1 MQWASIEQKCGSYDF
16 TAYDTLLAEM
26 KAVGVQPYWILD
38 YSNPCYG
45 PDKGCDTLPCIAAYG
60 RLATAAAA
68 HFKGNGIIWE
78 STNEPNGMGS
88 ENATDIAA
96 LCAAAGGAFRAAGEF
111 FVGPATAGIDFN
123 YLNASF
129 AAGLLSS
136 VSGVSVHPYRRC
148 ASPLDG
154 RQRREPAPSSLRR
167 VPVTAPLQ
175 LQPRDCR
182 RRLAAAA
189 GDDRRLPGRRRP
201 AHAGRRVG
209 VRGR

>member
-136 VSGVSVHPYRRC
+136 VSGVSVHPYRRWAC
-148 ASPLDG
+148 SLDG
-154 RQRREPAPSSLRR
+154 GGGETSLSARRAPL
-167 VPVTAPLQ
+167 PIPLQ

-189 GDDRRLPGRRRP
+189 GDDRLLPGRRGP

-209 VRGR
+209 VRGRQ